1 MQNGVQQMCRED
13 SGNGGGGKSLN
24 VRNRHY
30 VIFDSP
36 GTMFAERSSREI
48 GEWSTHLAAGMAT
61 EIVER
66 HGARPYCFRFETRRE
81 ADPID
86 DGYGGTLDVI
96 PKVINK
102 SGRYFINGRL
112 ETLDEVEAKADPD
125 DRIRIANMQGN
136 DWPISVVTTNGYRS
150 TQIFEEDDCIVDADG
165 SITVRGD
172 SAEHVRYRAEIIDR
186 VKQERG
192 Y

>member
-1 MQNGVQQMCRED
+1 MIKD
-13 SGNGGGGKSLN
+13 K
-24 VRNRHY
+24 HY
-30 VIFDSP
+30 AFFESP
-36 GTMFAERSSREI
+36 GTMFAEKSSREI
-48 GEWSTHLAAGMAT
+48 GEWSTHLAASMAT

-86 DGYGGTLDVI
+86 DGNGGTLEVM
-96 PKVINK
+96 PKTVKK

-112 ETLDEVEAKADPD
+112 ETLDEVEAKADPEE
-125 DRIRIANMQGN
+125 RIRIANMRGN
-136 DWPISVVTTNGYRS
+136 DWPISVVTANSFRS
-150 TQIFEEDDCIVDADG
+150 TQIFEEGDCIVDADG
-165 SITVRGD
+165 NITMRGD
-172 SAEHVRYRAEIIDR
+172 APELVRYRAETIAR